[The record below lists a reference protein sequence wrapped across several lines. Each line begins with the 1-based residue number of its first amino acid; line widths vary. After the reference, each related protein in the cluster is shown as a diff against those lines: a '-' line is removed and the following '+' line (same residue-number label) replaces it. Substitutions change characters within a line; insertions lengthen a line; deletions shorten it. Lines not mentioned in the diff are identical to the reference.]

1 MHKTIIPICALF
13 ISGLTSYTLFA
24 SGADFKKPLK
34 KKQASPGTCCTVNY
48 STDGGYPGVAL
59 RQICFK
65 KNSTTL
71 IIYHNTGNN
80 ICYHPSH
87 LHLREDNG
95 KEHFARSVRGAEYC
109 QEGKLN
115 YKTQKR
121 TWIEFPAVRR
131 GLKSF
136 SVWEDDATPPASFQ
150 NFSWSNISLAKCY
163 KSQFNPD

>member
-1 MHKTIIPICALF
+1 MNKTKILICFFF
-13 ISGLTSYTLFA
+13 IFGLTTYALFA

-34 KKQASPGTCCTVNY
+34 EKQARPGSCCTVNY
-48 STDGGYPGVAL
+48 GTDEGFPGVAL

-71 IIYHNTGNN
+71 IIYHSTGNN

-87 LHLREDNG
+87 LHLKEDNG
-95 KEHFARSVRGAEYC
+95 TEHSARSIRGAEYC
-109 QEGKLN
+109 QEGKTR

-121 TWIEFPAVRR
+121 TWIVFPAVRR

-150 NFSWSNISLAKCY
+150 NFHWSNISLEKCY
-163 KSQFNPD
+163 KGQ